1 MQRKFILCP
10 FRNGDFCLLIISVFL
25 NSVYAITA
33 QKSVINSKNLV
44 QRIFFEL
51 LYRVYKTPKFLGYVL
66 YECPSIKYVPSEC
79 WDFIHP
85 TLQFTWIPFW
95 WPLSQQCAVRFLPS
109 PSAKKKT
116 LKKLFRFIYHL
127 WKSLLLNVLFSDS
140 HVRADNP
147 GGQCVKDNVGVKH
160 IFEHLLGQFFSPWL
174 KLKQSSKRF
183 SNRHFSKYLPNNSRA
198 HSNHHKNYAKTVLH

>member
-95 WPLSQQCAVRFLPS
+95 WPLSQQYAVRFLPS
-109 PSAKKKT
+109 PSAKKNFKEIVP
-116 LKKLFRFIYHL
+116 LHLPPVKKSFVECPFFRQSR
-127 WKSLLLNVLFSDS
+127 KSWQSRRA
-140 HVRADNP
+140 VRE
-147 GGQCVKDNVGVKH
+147 GQCW
-160 IFEHLLGQFFSPWL
+160 S
-174 KLKQSSKRF
+174 
-183 SNRHFSKYLPNNSRA
+183 
-198 HSNHHKNYAKTVLH
+198 